1 MKYSIALIITA
12 AVFTACSN
20 GSENKKTPGGLEFT
34 VHKKGDG
41 VLPKTG
47 QIMVFDL
54 IMKDNKDS
62 VLNDTYERGL
72 PERTIIADSSK
83 LATEDAITQVFRMI
97 SKGDS
102 VSFTVTTKRFFEE
115 LVKQPIPEGID
126 AAGSISFGIRVNE
139 VMNREEFE
147 KFSQEL
153 MQKYRA
159 KQEELAVAQFTKDT
173 VAIDN
178 FLADKGIQANK
189 LPSGIRYVI
198 TKQGKGPVANSQQ
211 TVEVNYDGY
220 LLDGTHFDTNV
231 ESLAKE
237 NNLYDSM
244 RGQMDGYQP
253 MAVTIDQSSVIPG
266 WHLALK
272 QLNEGARGT
281 FYIPSK
287 LAYGQRGSG
296 PIAENSVLVFDIEM
310 IDIKDI
316 K

>member
-1 MKYSIALIITA
+1 MKYSIGLIAMAALFA
-12 AVFTACSN
+12 ACST
-20 GSENKKTPGGLEFT
+20 GSENKITPGGLEFT

-47 QIMVFDL
+47 QIVVFDL

-62 VLNDTYERGL
+62 VLNDTYKRGL
-72 PERTIIADSSK
+72 PERTIIADSSA
-83 LATEDAITQVFRMI
+83 LASEDAITQVFRMI

-102 VSFTVTTKRFFEE
+102 ISFTVTTKRFFEE
-115 LVKQPIPEGID
+115 LVKQPIPEEVD
-126 AAGSISFGIRVNE
+126 AEGSLSFGIRVNE
-139 VMNREEFE
+139 VMNRDEFE
-147 KFSQEL
+147 QFSQRL
-153 MQKYRA
+153 MEEYRA
-159 KQEELAVAQFTKDT
+159 KQQEHTVQQFTRDT

-178 FLADKGIQANK
+178 FLAEKGIQATK

-198 TKQGKGPVANSQQ
+198 TKQGKGPLAGSSQ

-220 LLDGTHFDTNV
+220 LLNGTHFDTNV

-237 NNLYDSM
+237 NDLYDSM
-244 RGQMDGYQP
+244 RAQMDGYQP

-272 QLNEGARGT
+272 QLNEGAKGT

-287 LAYGQRGSG
+287 LAYGQRRTG
-296 PIAENSVLVFDIEM
+296 PIAENSILVFDIEM
-310 IDIKDI
+310 IDIK
-316 K
+316 